1 MTISQVAPPVTMI
14 HYIKLMGN
22 RRDCP
27 SNTKLVDKKK
37 VPIRG
42 GNHPLK
48 RQEQWEICVSFQG
61 SIFTSWHE
69 SPCLRLTKLRVS
81 KVLRNLVNNFMVQH
95 FFDVNFMQWY
105 RRVLFSQKE
114 KKKKEVRVSNFHPI
128 GLQALI
134 T

>member
-1 MTISQVAPPVTMI
+1 MNISQVAPPVTMI
-14 HYIKLMGN
+14 QYIKLMGN

-61 SIFTSWHE
+61 SIFTS
-69 SPCLRLTKLRVS
+69 
-81 KVLRNLVNNFMVQH
+81 
-95 FFDVNFMQWY
+95 
-105 RRVLFSQKE
+105 
-114 KKKKEVRVSNFHPI
+114 
-128 GLQALI
+128 
-134 T
+134 